1 MSTSFCGFNESP
13 FNLTPDPR
21 YLYLS
26 PHHKEALDHLL
37 YGINERKGF
46 IAITGGIGT
55 GKTTLCRALLG
66 HLNGSTKSA
75 LIFNSFISDIELLR
89 AVNEEFGLDGGSSKK
104 DYIDGLNHF
113 LIQNFSAGGNAVL
126 LLDEAQNLSHTVLEQ
141 IRMLSN
147 LETERE
153 KLLQI
158 VLVGQS
164 ELKDL
169 LAAPALRQL
178 DDRITVRYELRP
190 LDYKDV
196 QGYVNHRLVVAG
208 GKGSV
213 KFAES
218 AFKRIY
224 AYSRGNPRRINA
236 VCDRALLIAY
246 AREKNMVS
254 KGMVQSAVAELRGG
268 TKTAEPLVTGW
279 SWGNFLSFFLLLF
292 LLIVVAAFAGWSS
305 RDRISEIFAGEQK
318 EAPVGE
324 TFKAKIP
331 PLQKPE
337 KKEVP
342 LFLDGKKSLAGL
354 FDLFSAWA
362 EESKQDISTEAALSL
377 VSFRVDSEYYV
388 VFRKPFRITLFAPA
402 EGASQFLLIREV
414 NQDGAVAVDEA
425 GENRT
430 LTRDFILR
438 HWSGDVSCIYPIEG
452 RRVTLTKGTKRPEIE
467 MVQRVLVERG
477 YLVEETGKYDQKTF
491 EAVCKFQKDFNLVA
505 DGIVGR
511 QTMSLLYQMM
521 G

>member
-1 MSTSFCGFNESP
+1 MYTSFFGFNESP

-46 IAITGGIGT
+46 IAITGGVGT

-66 HLNGSTKSA
+66 HLNGNTKSA
-75 LIFNSFISDIELLR
+75 LVFNSFISDMELLKTI
-89 AVNEEFGLDGGSSKK
+89 NEEFGLNGGSSKK

-178 DDRITVRYELRP
+178 DDRITVRYELKP

-213 KFAES
+213 KFAEG
-218 AFKRIY
+218 ALKRVY

-268 TKTAEPLVTGW
+268 TKTAEPLVTDW
-279 SWGNFLSFFLLLF
+279 SWGNFLSFFLLLV
-292 LLIVVAAFAGWSS
+292 LLIVVAGFAGWSS
-305 RDRISEIFAGEQK
+305 RDRITEIFAGEQK
-318 EAPVGE
+318 EAAVAQ

-331 PLQKPE
+331 DPKPE
-337 KKEVP
+337 KKEAP
-342 LFLDGKKSLAGL
+342 LILDDKESLAGL
-354 FDLFSAWA
+354 FKLFSTWA
-362 EESKQDISTEAALSL
+362 EENGRAISREAALSL
-377 VSFRVDSEYYV
+377 VSFQVDSEYYV
-388 VFRKPFRITLFAPA
+388 VFRKPFRITLFTPA
-402 EGASQFLLIREV
+402 EEVSQFLLIREV
-414 NQDGAVAVDEA
+414 TQDGAVAVDEA
-425 GENRT
+425 GEMRT
-430 LTRDFILR
+430 VSRDFILR
-438 HWSGDVSCIYPIEG
+438 HWSGEVSCIYPMEG
-452 RRVTLTKGTKRPEIE
+452 KRLTLTQGMKRPEVE
-467 MVQRVLVERG
+467 MVQRVLTERG
-477 YLVEETGKYDQKTF
+477 YLVEATGRYDQKTV
-491 EAVCKFQKDFNLVA
+491 EGVRKFQQDFNLVA

-511 QTMSLLYQMM
+511 QTLSLLYQML

>member
-1 MSTSFCGFNESP
+1 MYTSFFGFNESP

-66 HLNGSTKSA
+66 HLNGTTKSA
-75 LIFNSFISDIELLR
+75 LIFNSFISDMELLK

-104 DYIDGLNHF
+104 DYIDSLNHF

-164 ELKDL
+164 ELKGL

-178 DDRITVRYELRP
+178 DERITVRYELKP

-213 KFAES
+213 TFAES
-218 AFKRIY
+218 AFKKVY
-224 AYSRGNPRRINA
+224 AYSQGNPRRINA

-246 AREKNMVS
+246 AREKNIVS
-254 KGMVQSAVAELRGG
+254 KRMVQIAVAELRGG
-268 TKTAEPLVTGW
+268 TKTAAPVTTDW
-279 SWGNFLSFFLLLF
+279 SWRNFVSFFLLLV
-292 LLIVVAAFAGWSS
+292 LLIVVAGFAGWSS
-305 RDRISEIFAGEQK
+305 RDRISEIFIGEQRK
-318 EAPVGE
+318 AKVAQD
-324 TFKAKIP
+324 FKAKIP
-331 PLQKPE
+331 VPKPE
-337 KKEVP
+337 KKEAP
-342 LFLDGKKSLAGL
+342 FFLDSKKSLVGL
-354 FDLFSAWA
+354 FDLFSTWA
-362 EESKQDISTEAALSL
+362 EEHDQDVHREAPLSL

-388 VFRKPFRITLFAPA
+388 VFRKPFRIALFTP
-402 EGASQFLLIREV
+402 EEETPQFLLIREV

-425 GENRT
+425 GKNRMV
-430 LTRDFILR
+430 TRDFIQK
-438 HWSGDVSCIYPIEG
+438 HWAREVSCIYPIEG
-452 RRVTLTKGTKRPEIE
+452 RPVNLRKGMKSPEVQ
-467 MVQRVLVERG
+467 MVQRILVERG
-477 YLVEETGKYDQKTF
+477 YLIEETGTYDERTSQ
-491 EAVCKFQKDFNLVA
+491 AVRKLQGDFNMEA
-505 DGIVGR
+505 DGIVGP

-521 G
+521 E